1 MQKLSKRPI
10 MGVAFIVLSFLLWG
24 GALLCPFVE
33 APLSTRAGM
42 GVSFYGLS
50 YLTFGIGCKLCGQ
63 AMWPA
68 VKAWVSRGL
77 HRGGPLTKGD
87 QDVLLGEDCDS
98 RGR

>member
-1 MQKLSKRPI
+1 MPALSQRPI
-10 MGVAFIVLSFLLWG
+10 VGVAFIVLSFALWG
-24 GALLCPFVE
+24 GALLCPFVD

-68 VKAWVSRGL
+68 VKAWVRRGL
-77 HRGGPLTKGD
+77 RRDSPRTERD
-87 QDVLLGEDCDS
+87 QDGSAS
-98 RGR
+98 R

>member
-1 MQKLSKRPI
+1 MQQLSQRPI
-10 MGVAFIVLSFLLWG
+10 VGVAFIALSFALWG

-50 YLTFGIGCKLCGQ
+50 YLAFGIGCKLCGQ

-68 VKAWVSRGL
+68 VKAWVWRGL
-77 HRGGPLTKGD
+77 RRDRPLADPD
-87 QDVLLGEDCDS
+87 QDGPPS
-98 RGR
+98 R